1 MISPISILIS
11 PRVRSPADTVRE
23 RSKNTPEGNVGG
35 SDNSISKAEEVRRI
49 TNQKYEITEIAHEE
63 YTFLHRIRALR
74 DIGSEVKAG
83 ALGGFVESADNLSFR
98 PGDDAWIFD
107 DAIACNDAYVDK
119 GSYLRGNAIACGHA
133 YVSRGTLLAGHARVE
148 DDAYIRGAVLTD
160 HARASGFAVIVYN
173 QDTGGV
179 PMLSGQSA
187 VYGRVSG
194 DVRLTGTALVISGE
208 EIQND
213 TLDTLVISGQG
224 RSVIRDDTRDELAP
238 QTGQPETSKAKIKER
253 QVER

>member
-1 MISPISILIS
+1 M
-11 PRVRSPADTVRE
+11 T
-23 RSKNTPEGNVGG
+23 
-35 SDNSISKAEEVRRI
+35 
-49 TNQKYEITEIAHEE
+49 TNQKYEITEIAHEK
-63 YTFLHRIRALR
+63 YPFLHRIRALR
-74 DIGSEVKAG
+74 DIGSEVKTG
-83 ALGGFVESADNLSFR
+83 TLGGFVESENNLSFR
-98 PGDDAWIFD
+98 PGDDAWLFD

-133 YVSRGTLLAGHARVE
+133 YVSRGTLLAGHARAE
-148 DDAYIRGAVLTD
+148 DDAYIRGATLTN

-194 DVRLTGTALVISGE
+194 DVRLTGSALVISGE

-213 TLDTLVISGQG
+213 TPDTLVISGRG
-224 RSVIRDDTRDELAP
+224 RSVIRDDSRDELAP
-238 QTGQPETSKAKIKER
+238 QTGQPEPSKAKIKER
-253 QVER
+253 QGER

>member
-1 MISPISILIS
+1 M
-11 PRVRSPADTVRE
+11 T
-23 RSKNTPEGNVGG
+23 
-35 SDNSISKAEEVRRI
+35 
-49 TNQKYEITEIAHEE
+49 TNQKYEITEIAHEK
-63 YTFLHRIRALR
+63 YPFLHRIRALR
-74 DIGSEVKAG
+74 DIGSEVKTG
-83 ALGGFVESADNLSFR
+83 TLGGFVESEDNLSFR
-98 PGDDAWIFD
+98 PGDDAWLFD

-133 YVSRGTLLAGHARVE
+133 YVSRGTLLAG
-148 DDAYIRGAVLTD
+148 
-160 HARASGFAVIVYN
+160 FAVIVYN

-194 DVRLTGTALVISGE
+194 DVRLTGSALVISGE

-213 TLDTLVISGQG
+213 TPDTLVISGRG
-224 RSVIRDDTRDELAP
+224 RSVIRDDSRDELAP

>member
-1 MISPISILIS
+1 M
-11 PRVRSPADTVRE
+11 T
-23 RSKNTPEGNVGG
+23 
-35 SDNSISKAEEVRRI
+35 
-49 TNQKYEITEIAHEE
+49 TNQKYEITEIAHEK
-63 YTFLHRIRALR
+63 YPFLHRIRALR
-74 DIGSEVKAG
+74 DIGSEVKTG
-83 ALGGFVESADNLSFR
+83 TLGGFVESEDNLSFR
-98 PGDDAWIFD
+98 PGDDAWLFD

-133 YVSRGTLLAGHARVE
+133 YVSRGTLLAGHARAE
-148 DDAYIRGAVLTD
+148 DDAYIRGATLTN

-194 DVRLTGTALVISGE
+194 DVRLTGSALVISGE

-213 TLDTLVISGQG
+213 TPDTLVISGRG
-224 RSVIRDDTRDELAP
+224 RSVIRD
-238 QTGQPETSKAKIKER
+238 
-253 QVER
+253 

>member
-1 MISPISILIS
+1 M
-11 PRVRSPADTVRE
+11 RE
-23 RSKNTPEGNVGG
+23 RSKNTPEGNVSG
-35 SDNSISKAEEVRRI
+35 SDNSISKAEEVRKI
-49 TNQKYEITEIAHEE
+49 TNQKYEITEIAHEK
-63 YTFLHRIRALR
+63 YPFLHRIRALP

-83 ALGGFVESADNLSFR
+83 AVGGFLEGEFTLSFAS
-98 PGDDAWIFD
+98 GDYAWIFD
-107 DAIACNDAYVDK
+107 GALVCNDAYVDK

-160 HARASGFAVIVYN
+160 HARASGFAVIVYD

-194 DVRLTGTALVISGE
+194 DVRLTDTALVISGE

-224 RSVIRDDTRDELAP
+224 RSVIRDDSRDELAP
-238 QTGQPETSKAKIKER
+238 QTGQPEPSKAKIKER